1 MNGKTAINSGR
12 DHKRLIGQKLVR
24 AKAANKERSQFL
36 ILLATLGLTLSLL
49 IVFGQKAEA
58 RTSIQKVS
66 SEVASHYNF
75 DTDAIET
82 YRGQVISAESLKNN
96 VKSSVEILN
105 SHMIETTSGE
115 IVYPEEVEY
124 IHIKNNDV
132 KRFPGPPNVRQLK
145 RFPFNND
152 GGR

>member
-12 DHKRLIGQKLVR
+12 DHKRLTGHKVAR
-24 AKAANKERSQFL
+24 TKAANKEKSQYL
-36 ILLATLGLTLSLL
+36 ILLASLGLIFSLL
-49 IVFGQKAEA
+49 IVFAQKAEA
-58 RTSIQKVS
+58 STSVQRVS
-66 SEVASHYNF
+66 SEIASHHDF

-82 YRGQVISAESLKNN
+82 YRGQVISAQRLKNN
-96 VKSSVEILN
+96 VRSSVEILN

-132 KRFPGPPNVRQLK
+132 QRFPGPPNVRQLK